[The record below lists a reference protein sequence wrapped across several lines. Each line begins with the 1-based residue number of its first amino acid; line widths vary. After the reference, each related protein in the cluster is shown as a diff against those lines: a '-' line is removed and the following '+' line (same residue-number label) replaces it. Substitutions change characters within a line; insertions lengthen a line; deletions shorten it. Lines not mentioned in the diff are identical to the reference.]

1 MVTAILP
8 LVIAR
13 SGTSPVGAN
22 TDESHL
28 GHDAAGEP
36 DDGALVT
43 AVAAGDVAAL
53 DLLYR
58 RHRSLALGV
67 ACKLLRD
74 RAAAEDVVHDA
85 FLSVWRAAASFQP
98 GRGSP
103 RAWLLTIVRNA
114 AIDSLRARELAQR
127 PRTTRARLQ
136 FHAPLDE
143 DIGATV
149 AMAAEARRL
158 GAALTALPPEQRSAI
173 ELAFFAG
180 LTHDQIAA
188 RTGAPLGT
196 VKGRVRLGL
205 RRLRR
210 DLQDPAPQYEG
221 DKVTGFQD
229 DKGPF
234 FLTPQRHVTPSPIAA
249 SGLNDPTRTATPY
262 DRATLR

>member
-1 MVTAILP
+1 MVTAVLP
-8 LVIAR
+8 LVISR
-13 SGTSPVGAN
+13 SGTSPIGTNA
-22 TDESHL
+22 DELQL
-28 GHDAAGEP
+28 GHAAAGEP
-36 DDGALVT
+36 DDGALIA

-114 AIDSLRARELAQR
+114 AIDSLRARELSQR

-136 FHAPLDE
+136 LHAPLDE

-180 LTHDQIAA
+180 LTHDQIATH
-188 RTGAPLGT
+188 TGVPLGT

-205 RRLRR
+205 RRLRH
-210 DLQDPAPQYEG
+210 DLQDPAPPYEG
-221 DKVTGFQD
+221 DKVTGCQG
-229 DKGPF
+229 DKGSC

-249 SGLNDPTRTATPY
+249 SGLNDPTCPKPPY